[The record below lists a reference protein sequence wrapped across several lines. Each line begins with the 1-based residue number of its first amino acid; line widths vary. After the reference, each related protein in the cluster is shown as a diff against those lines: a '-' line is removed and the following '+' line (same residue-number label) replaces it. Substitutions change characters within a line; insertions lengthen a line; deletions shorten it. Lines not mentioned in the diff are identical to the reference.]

1 MRCKHETE
9 ERNLRL
15 TREKADLTSSLAENE
30 EELQEVMRRYK
41 ACVGAVS
48 TDQITIQ
55 DQSLTIQSLEQER
68 NKLREQYAELCQKL
82 DHLEGENVSTIQH
95 KRLELKIREME
106 SKLELEKT
114 TKTRMET
121 MIQRMK
127 EVVEKMT
134 REMDDL
140 RMREL
145 SGQDE
150 VKKMSRQLRWVLNQF
165 QLWLHSTF
173 YFPLRDLREEM
184 ANVQSRELE
193 LSHKKSDL
201 EKQLEVSEAETLT
214 VKNELK
220 IALRRIED
228 LQNAIGGEM
237 DSEAGSDQVSINN
250 H

>member
-1 MRCKHETE
+1 
-9 ERNLRL
+9 
-15 TREKADLTSSLAENE
+15 
-30 EELQEVMRRYK
+30 
-41 ACVGAVS
+41 
-48 TDQITIQ
+48 
-55 DQSLTIQSLEQER
+55 
-68 NKLREQYAELCQKL
+68 
-82 DHLEGENVSTIQH
+82 
-95 KRLELKIREME
+95 
-106 SKLELEKT
+106 
-114 TKTRMET
+114 
-121 MIQRMK
+121 MIQGME
-127 EVVEKMT
+127 EVEAKMT

-150 VKKMSRQLRWVLNQF
+150 VKKMSRQLR
-165 QLWLHSTF
+165 
-173 YFPLRDLREEM
+173 DIREEM

-237 DSEAGSDQVSINN
+237 DSEAGSD
-250 H
+250 